1 MDDHTLD
8 PNTGDLRRIEVITG
22 TGRRRSWSA
31 ETKAQ
36 IIVESFTGEASVSEV
51 ARRHGLRPQQLFG
64 WRHYA
69 RNGQLAV
76 NSGDPPAF
84 VPMITDGATA
94 AASCAAM
101 ASSAIEI
108 EVAGMIVRVR
118 GRVVADALV
127 EVLAVVERL
136 GRPESAMS
144 GRRSSWWPALR
155 FWCG

>member
-1 MDDHTLD
+1 
-8 PNTGDLRRIEVITG
+8 
-22 TGRRRSWSA
+22 
-31 ETKAQ
+31 
-36 IIVESFTGEASVSEV
+36 FTGEASVSEV

-94 AASCAAM
+94 LASCAAM
-101 ASSAIEI
+101 AGSAIEI
-108 EVAGMIVRVR
+108 EVAGMTVRVR

-127 EVLAVVERL
+127 EVLAAVKRA
-136 GRPESAMS
+136 R
-144 GRRSSWWPALR
+144 
-155 FWCG
+155 

>member
-8 PNTGDLRRIEVITG
+8 PNAGDIRRIEVITG
-22 TGRRRSWSA
+22 TGRRRRWSA
-31 ETKAQ
+31 ETKAR
-36 IIVESFTGEASVSEV
+36 IIAESFAGEASVSEV

-94 AASCAAM
+94 SASRAAM
-101 ASSAIEI
+101 AGSAIEI
-108 EVAGMIVRVR
+108 EVAGMIVRVH
-118 GRVVADALV
+118 GQVAADALV
-127 EVLAVVERL
+127 EVLAAVKRA
-136 GRPESAMS
+136 R
-144 GRRSSWWPALR
+144 
-155 FWCG
+155 

>member
-1 MDDHTLD
+1 M
-8 PNTGDLRRIEVITG
+8 ITG
-22 TGRRRSWSA
+22 TGRRRRWSA

-36 IIVESFTGEASVSEV
+36 IIAESFAGEASVSEV

-94 AASCAAM
+94 PASCAAM
-101 ASSAIEI
+101 AGSAIEI
-108 EVAGMIVRVR
+108 EVAGMIVRVH
-118 GRVVADALV
+118 GQVVAD
-127 EVLAVVERL
+127 
-136 GRPESAMS
+136 GP
-144 GRRSSWWPALR
+144 
-155 FWCG
+155 

>member
-8 PNTGDLRRIEVITG
+8 RNTGDLRRIEVITG
-22 TGRRRSWSA
+22 TGRRRRWSA

-36 IIVESFTGEASVSEV
+36 IIAESFTGEASVSEV

-69 RNGQLAV
+69 RNGQLDARNRQLAV
-76 NSGDPPAF
+76 NGGEPPAF

-94 AASCAAM
+94 PASCAAM
-101 ASSAIEI
+101 AGSAIEI

-118 GRVVADALV
+118 GRVMADALV
-127 EVLAVVERL
+127 EVLAAVKRA
-136 GRPESAMS
+136 R
-144 GRRSSWWPALR
+144 
-155 FWCG
+155 

>member
-8 PNTGDLRRIEVITG
+8 RNTGDLRRIEVITG
-22 TGRRRSWSA
+22 TGRRRRWSA

-36 IIVESFTGEASVSEV
+36 IIAESFTGEASVSEV

-69 RNGQLAV
+69 RNGQLDAR
-76 NSGDPPAF
+76 NGQFGGNGGDPPSF

-94 AASCAAM
+94 PASCAAM
-101 ASSAIEI
+101 AGSAIEI

-118 GRVVADALV
+118 GRVMADALV
-127 EVLAVVERL
+127 EVLAAVKRA
-136 GRPESAMS
+136 R
-144 GRRSSWWPALR
+144 
-155 FWCG
+155 

>member
-1 MDDHTLD
+1 MRDGPDSFIGIGLTIWMDDHTLD
-8 PNTGDLRRIEVITG
+8 PNAGDIPRIEVITG
-22 TGRRRSWSA
+22 TGRRRRWSA

-36 IIVESFTGEASVSEV
+36 IIAESFAGEASVSEV

-94 AASCAAM
+94 PASCGAM

-108 EVAGMIVRVR
+108 EVAGMTVRVR
-118 GRVVADALV
+118 GRVVATVRKSRD
-127 EVLAVVERL
+127 
-136 GRPESAMS
+136 
-144 GRRSSWWPALR
+144 
-155 FWCG
+155 